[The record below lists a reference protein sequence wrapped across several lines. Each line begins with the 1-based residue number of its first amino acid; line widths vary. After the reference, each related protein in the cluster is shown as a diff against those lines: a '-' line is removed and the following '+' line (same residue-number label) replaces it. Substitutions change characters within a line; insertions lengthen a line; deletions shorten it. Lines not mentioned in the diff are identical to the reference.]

1 MHEWQSLLETTENT
15 RDLGGYA
22 ARDGKTTQTFRFLR
36 SEVVKAPSEN
46 DIRFLQDHGIHTVVD
61 LRHDARVKQIPH
73 GLSTVPGF
81 SYYHCSCLA
90 GSRCPE
96 DVSLVPDMYMQIAES
111 DALCRAFHIFAE
123 APAGVIFNCS
133 AGKDRTGVTAA
144 VLLLLAGVSDED
156 IMENYLKSAECEG
169 IMEMTAGQFPDKDP
183 RCYTPLPRHMEG
195 FLKLFREKYGTAE
208 GYLQTYCGLR
218 EEEIETIRKKLLD

>member
-1 MHEWQSLLETTENT
+1 MHEWKSLLETTENT

-22 ARDGKTTQTFRFLR
+22 ARDGRTTRRLSFLR
-36 SEVVKAPSEN
+36 SEIEKAPSEN
-46 DIRFLQDHGIHTVVD
+46 DIQFLLANRINTVVD
-61 LRHDARVKQIPH
+61 LRHDARVQQIPN
-73 GLSTVPGF
+73 GLSGVPGF

-96 DVSLVPDMYMQIAES
+96 DVAKVPDMYMEIAES
-111 DALCRAFHIFAE
+111 DALCQAFHIFAA

-169 IMEMTAGQFPDKDP
+169 IMEMTAGQFPDRNP
-183 RCYTPLPRHMEG
+183 ECYTPIPRHMEG
-195 FLKLFREKYGTAE
+195 FLKQFREKYQTAE
-208 GYLQTYCGLR
+208 GYLQLCCGLSP
-218 EEEIETIRKKLLD
+218 EEIEKIRGKLLD